1 MMMEQSTITEH
12 DCNVLG
18 GLFQIIINDLK
29 NGSSTW
35 DDFILKATKFQAH
48 LKSTINAST
57 AFLDSFQKIA
67 DMATT
72 TRGGTKEIGT
82 ALTRL
87 CLRQRS
93 VEAKLK
99 SFSSAFLDCLILPLQ
114 ERVEEWKK
122 ATIALDKE
130 RTKELKRLRQEF
142 KKRQFCD
149 SLSTS
154 GSIRGNKKHSSRSLS
169 KSKFDFFDSLN
180 SKGIYG
186 TIGGGY
192 HHKSTSS
199 LTRSLD
205 SEMECNERLLM
216 LEDLEKKAVRR
227 ALIEERS
234 HFCLLVK
241 FLRPFIEEE
250 ISMIG
255 EISHIQEIMD
265 SLQKLTVD
273 PFDLPVSSETVIS
286 NLKLNKNDTSLAS
299 WSIHTPPSSP
309 SSLGSRKSSMCSIS
323 SYNSSSSNSAANYI
337 HHQHHQTPNHQTQSK
352 YFSTTDPLTSTV
364 YGSNVSYSDN
374 NLKKIGDNDLQFQ
387 IDSISSSNN
396 SEKNTIKITSTNP
409 FLSSYNQIQNKND
422 DPESFYDKNPTSSI
436 SSNQTYLLPSHE
448 SDGSITPTNA
458 DLQKSLMFTTSDHSQ
473 NSNMMN
479 SIYKSEEKIYQKSNK
494 PPPAPPVRR
503 TSSLSNPNAITL
515 GTLKNNSNN
524 FTNNGNNNKHHDD
537 AVASNVV
544 KNSSLYDEINVL
556 TKSMN
561 DINFTLKNTDF
572 TNISSCSMAK
582 QSDKTMIEDKSYHAQ
597 QQSNPNSERDKN
609 DYKIVKKI
617 FESYNNQQQ
626 PIQSS
631 SNIFKS
637 IDSDDGSQLPLP
649 APPPEAFIAESTIAT
664 TMPTP
669 SISSQNTSSNN
680 NNNNNHHHYQSQHH
694 HHYNKITNVHREFL
708 ETLNTK
714 LSQSPLVYQNNA
726 KISKRRNSSNRSI
739 PDDNMTSSYSG
750 KHRHSHR
757 SQSASRSSSRK
768 NSIEKNNGFTVSSS
782 LNNESFVDKLS
793 QTLLQK
799 QQQQQQ
805 QQHNVAMTMNEI
817 AKAAASS
824 ALQRKQSVPE
834 LNSTEQYNPSFKN
847 QNRVTFSSSLNLST
861 SGNSGG
867 NNNNQA
873 FQVVEIQTNSTQ
885 QPIYASRTQ
894 LQREIHN
901 LYGTLGHRS
910 DIYTDNS
917 GNGHQRSSSYY
928 HQQNGFFNK
937 L

>member
-1 MMMEQSTITEH
+1 MMEQSTITEH

-35 DDFILKATKFQAH
+35 DDFILKATKFHTH
-48 LKSTINAST
+48 LKSTISAST

-99 SFSSAFLDCLILPLQ
+99 SFSSSFLDCLIIPLQ

-122 ATIALDKE
+122 TTIALDKE

-142 KKRQFCD
+142 KKRHYCD

-154 GSIRGNKKHSSRSLS
+154 GSIRGNKKHSSRSFS

-186 TIGGGY
+186 TIGGGH

-241 FLRPFIEEE
+241 FLGPIIEEE
-250 ISMIG
+250 ISMIS

-273 PFDLPVSSETVIS
+273 PFDLPMSSETVIS
-286 NLKLNKNDTSLAS
+286 NLKLNKNDTSLTS
-299 WSIHTPPSSP
+299 WNLHTPPSSP

-323 SYNSSSSNSAANYI
+323 SYNSSSSNSVSNYI

-374 NLKKIGDNDLQFQ
+374 NLKKIGDNDDLQFQ
-387 IDSISSSNN
+387 IDTISSSNN
-396 SEKNTIKITSTNP
+396 LEKNTIKITSTNP
-409 FLSSYNQIQNKND
+409 FLSSYNQIQNKTD
-422 DPESFYDKNPTSSI
+422 DQESFYDKNPTSSI
-436 SSNQTYLLPSHE
+436 SSSNQTYLLPSHE
-448 SDGSITPTNA
+448 SDGSITPTNT

-473 NSNMMN
+473 NSTMIN

-515 GTLKNNSNN
+515 GTLKNNN
-524 FTNNGNNNKHHDD
+524 FNNNNNNDNSNKNHDD
-537 AVASNVV
+537 AMALDVA

-572 TNISSCSMAK
+572 TNISSCSVAK
-582 QSDKTMIEDKSYHAQ
+582 QSDKTLIEDKNYQSKQQ
-597 QQSNPNSERDKN
+597 QQSNPYSERDKN

-617 FESYNNQQQ
+617 FESYNQQ
-626 PIQSS
+626 QSS

-664 TMPTP
+664 TIATP

-680 NNNNNHHHYQSQHH
+680 NNNNHYQSQSH
-694 HHYNKITNVHREFL
+694 HHYNKISNVNREFL

-739 PDDNMTSSYSG
+739 PDDNITSGYSG

-782 LNNESFVDKLS
+782 LNNESFVDKLT
-793 QTLLQK
+793 QTLLHK
-799 QQQQQQ
+799 QHQQ
-805 QQHNVAMTMNEI
+805 QQHNVAVTMNEI

-834 LNSTEQYNPSFKN
+834 LNSVEQYNPSFKN

-861 SGNSGG
+861 SGNPGG

-894 LQREIHN
+894 MQREIHN
-901 LYGTLGHRS
+901 LYGTLGQQHS
-910 DIYTDNS
+910 EIYNDNNS
-917 GNGHQRSSSYY
+917 GNGHQRSSYY